1 MTTKKAG
8 TARKAV
14 SSSNSNK
21 GGSNKS
27 SGGNKGGKSAARKS
41 AETFKT
47 AASNRRAHFDYEILE
62 RHEAGLVLTG
72 TEIKSVRAG
81 KVDLSGAY
89 ARARHGEMWLFD
101 TYIAP
106 YDPASQFNHDP
117 RRPRKLLLHR
127 WEIAELESKAAEKG
141 LTLVALRIYVKRH
154 FAKAELGLARG
165 RRRYDKRQ
173 AIINRDMDREA
184 RRAVGA
190 ARR

>member
-8 TARKAV
+8 TARKAA

-21 GGSNKS
+21 GGSNKT
-27 SGGNKGGKSAARKS
+27 GGNKGGKSAAKKS

-89 ARARHGEMWLFD
+89 ARARNGEMWLFD